1 MTFDFKGEH
10 RNESGKSCSDR
21 DGGGPG
27 YRRSHLPPT
36 GECWCGCGVLDLN
49 LPLAE
54 SVAERIRALGRRS
67 AGIRCGVSQAAEVGE
82 MRDRVL
88 REFGQIDILVNN
100 AGIAGKNAPIVEIS
114 EQEWD
119 LVMAVDLKS
128 VFLCSKAVL
137 PSMIERRYGR
147 IVNIASIAGKEGNP
161 NLAAYSAAKAGVIAL
176 TKALAKEVVSFGV
189 YVNCVSPAVIETPIL
204 KQVTPQQIEY
214 MKSRI
219 PMGRLGRPEE
229 VAAVVHFLASDDA
242 SFVTAQCYDVSGGR
256 ATY

>member
-1 MTFDFKGEH
+1 MNLTNRVAIVTGAAQGIGEAISL
-10 RNESGKSCSDR
+10 RLANAGAD
-21 DGGGPG
+21 
-27 YRRSHLPPT
+27 
-36 GECWCGCGVLDLN
+36 VVVADLN

-54 SVAERIRALGRRS
+54 AVAERARALGRKS
-67 AGIRCGVSQAAEVGE
+67 IGVRCDVSQASDVGQ

-88 REFGQIDILVNN
+88 REFGKVDILVNN
-100 AGIAGKNAPIVEIS
+100 AGIPGKNAPVVEVS

-137 PSMIERRYGR
+137 PGMIERRYGR

-161 NLAAYSAAKAGVIAL
+161 NLAAYSTAKAGVIGL
-176 TKALAKEVVSFGV
+176 TKALAKEVVTLGV

-204 KQVTPQQIEY
+204 KQITQQQIDY
-214 MKSRI
+214 MTSRI